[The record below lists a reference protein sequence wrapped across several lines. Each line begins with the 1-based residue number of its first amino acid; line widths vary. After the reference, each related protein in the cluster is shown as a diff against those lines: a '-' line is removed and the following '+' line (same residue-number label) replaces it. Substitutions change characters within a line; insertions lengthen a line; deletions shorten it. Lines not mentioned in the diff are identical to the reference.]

1 MEAAKPV
8 QILANLNEEKYSKK
22 LNTLIES
29 NLKKEYSVEFLSYSL
44 FLFIF
49 INLINDYRKINYN
62 EKFTLDTI
70 KNMSK
75 YFSYVNQ

>member
-44 FLFIF
+44 FLEIN
-49 INLINDYRKINYN
+49 INLINDFLLSQI
-62 EKFTLDTI
+62 LI
-70 KNMSK
+70 K
-75 YFSYVNQ
+75 